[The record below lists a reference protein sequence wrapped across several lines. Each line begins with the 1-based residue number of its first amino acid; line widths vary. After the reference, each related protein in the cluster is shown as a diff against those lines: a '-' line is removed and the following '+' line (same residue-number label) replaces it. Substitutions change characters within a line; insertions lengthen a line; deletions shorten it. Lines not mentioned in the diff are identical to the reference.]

1 MKKTAYGMPLMG
13 LGTFG
18 RTGREGMEAILAALE
33 IGYRHID
40 TAQTYNTEGEC
51 GEAFRHSGLGRDEV
65 FFTTKISTENF
76 GPGQLVPSLRRS
88 LDTLGLEQVD
98 LTLLHWPSPH
108 GKVPLTVYAEQIAEA
123 QSLGLTRQ
131 IGVSNF
137 TIALLGELQALLGGR
152 EIVNNQV
159 ECHPYL
165 QNESLV
171 RYCRAHDIS
180 VTCYLPIARGK
191 LGGDRVLEPLAL
203 RTQRRT
209 ALYSVFEYRP
219 FETLSHRIKRKQTLP
234 LAEALELGAHLLAGL
249 EALHGQGVVHGALR
263 ARALFFDR
271 RARRLWLLG
280 LGQAG
285 AGTGDYGSD
294 ASYGAP
300 EVLAGER
307 VSERSDIYAAGVV
320 IYHML
325 TGRYPYGRIRSGEDW
340 KVSRT
345 YRTLESQEVAAP
357 PGLDEALERACAR
370 DPARR
375 FASVAQFAAAL
386 DAVRVQ
392 QPAPAEPARRNERWG
407 VWAAALLAAALAVYL
422 YVTFG

>member
-1 MKKTAYGMPLMG
+1 VEKLPPLG
-13 LGTFG
+13 SQRREEALPVIEPPAPESEIDGFVVRKLLHDDG
-18 RTGREGMEAILAALE
+18 RFRLYRADDREAGRPVLLRFPAPGNARA
-33 IGYRHID
+33 
-40 TAQTYNTEGEC
+40 AQT
-51 GEAFRHSGLGRDEV
+51 
-65 FFTTKISTENF
+65 
-76 GPGQLVPSLRRS
+76 
-88 LDTLGLEQVD
+88 
-98 LTLLHWPSPH
+98 LLASP
-108 GKVPLTVYAEQIAEA
+108 Y
-123 QSLGLTRQ
+123 
-131 IGVSNF
+131 
-137 TIALLGELQALLGGR
+137 
-152 EIVNNQV
+152 
-159 ECHPYL
+159 
-165 QNESLV
+165 
-171 RYCRAHDIS
+171 
-180 VTCYLPIARGK
+180 
-191 LGGDRVLEPLAL
+191 VLEPLAL

-392 QPAPAEPARRNERWG
+392 QPAPTEPARRNERWG